1 MVTMNTT
8 TSAEDELGGVD
19 PLRLDELDRRIVAQL
34 LEQGR
39 ASYAQVGQ
47 RVGLSAPAVKRR
59 VDRLRADGVITGFSA
74 VVDPAALGWT
84 TEAFIEIF
92 CTGATSPEEIYS
104 SVRKHPEVVAAYTV
118 SGDASALVHVRVRD
132 IRHLEQ
138 ALERLRREDNITAT
152 KTSIVLSRLIGRPV
166 HTPEEAQES
175 AGSA

>member
-1 MVTMNTT
+1 
-8 TSAEDELGGVD
+8 
-19 PLRLDELDRRIVAQL
+19 LRLDELDRRIVAQL
-34 LEQGR
+34 LQHGR

-59 VDRLRADGVITGFSA
+59 VDRMRADGVITGFSA
-74 VVDPAALGWT
+74 VVAPAALGWT

-104 SVRKHPEVVAAYTV
+104 SIRKHPEVVAAYTV

-132 IRHLEQ
+132 IQHLEQ
-138 ALERLRREDNITAT
+138 ALERLRREYNITAT

-166 HTPEEAQES
+166 HTPEEAQ
-175 AGSA
+175 GSAANA